1 MSNEIP
7 GMIRI
12 PLKGK
17 SKPRPRVTNRGTFMP
32 KPYMRWKKDVASCLA
47 ELKVPMHG
55 YDGPVALEVVFGST
69 DIWAQLV
76 PVSVERPKGL
86 KRNDLDNL
94 IGGIADAFQD
104 CGLIEDDVQIVAI
117 EATFQ
122 QEDEQ

>member
-1 MSNEIP
+1 MRDMP

-17 SKPRPRVTNRGTFMP
+17 SKPRPRVTKNGTFMS
-32 KPYMRWKKDVASCLA
+32 KPYMQWKKDVASCLT
-47 ELKVPMHG
+47 ELKVSMNNF
-55 YDGPVALEVVFGST
+55 DGPVALEVVFGST
-69 DIWAQLV
+69 DMWVQVV

-94 IGGIADAFQD
+94 VGGLADALQD
-104 CGLIEDDVQIVAI
+104 CEVIKDDVQIVVI
-117 EATFQ
+117 DATFH